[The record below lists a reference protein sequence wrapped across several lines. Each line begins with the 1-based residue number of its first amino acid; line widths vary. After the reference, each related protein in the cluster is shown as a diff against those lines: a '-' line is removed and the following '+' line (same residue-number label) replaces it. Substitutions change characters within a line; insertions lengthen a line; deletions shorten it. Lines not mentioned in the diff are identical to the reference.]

1 VIFLWN
7 PSTCRLEENLP
18 AIYPLLGLIEEELVL
33 HKVESKIQT
42 LILNKMLGLSEK
54 KSRFPSQKIIFR
66 KIYGSLRR
74 LLLFILAIEMKRE
87 KRELVIE
94 VGYFQDRD
102 YANTKLVKSL
112 FHHRQ
117 QSDLVNLYKKRAEK
131 ETPLIVHV
139 RLGDYVH
146 IPSMDLL
153 GKEYYREAIELIW
166 DPGRFKK
173 IWIFS
178 DSQINKADFL
188 PSKLVNLCDSI
199 DDKNFTALDLLEI
212 MSLGNGYVI
221 SNSTLSWWAAVL
233 SPLGH
238 SNVAAPHPWFSK
250 FPNRENLYF
259 ENWLKVERKR

>member
-1 VIFLWN
+1 MIFLWN

-54 KSRFPSQKIIFR
+54 KSGFPSQKIIFR
-66 KIYGSLRR
+66 KLYGSLRQ

-112 FHHRQ
+112 FRHRQ

-153 GKEYYREAIELIW
+153 GKEYYREAIELMW
-166 DPGRFKK
+166 DPSRFKK

-178 DSQINKADFL
+178 DSQINMANFL

-199 DDKNFTALDLLEI
+199 DDENFTALDLLEV

-250 FPNRENLYF
+250 LPNRENLYF
-259 ENWLKVERKR
+259 ENWLKIERKR